1 MRHRVDRL
9 DKQVTQPPPREN
21 DSLQVTRT
29 DRTCDSSRNNNH
41 QTKHPTT
48 TMVLS
53 GLEALEMESDHE
65 EEHET
70 LAPSST
76 SSSPWRERTR
86 AAHHNGSLP
95 TPPASTA
102 SSFPTTITAAS
113 SIVVSTAKS
122 TPSHFIRY
130 VLLTLFGI
138 CITIYLVP
146 QPDIP
151 SSNGSTTQLASR
163 GRQRPRPKVSYS
175 CPITSSSS
183 NNIIDK
189 PQNRDDATH
198 GKWYDQVSQQWQV
211 NFTSYLSIYRQ
222 VEFDNWGLTYEQV
235 KKSMRDWKVRMYAPV
250 VNQNPDRVYRIY
262 ESACG
267 IGLNLALTTEI
278 LSETTHMKRV
288 EVYGNDY
295 VEASIQLAERLYD
308 EGRIVE
314 NYRGRMGRFCA
325 ADSTNLQHVPS
336 DSFDIVFTGYI
347 TPLTDPLHV
356 AHKYDTP
363 RDVERAYQA
372 ICENKTNP
380 EAVQQMQDAQEDF
393 FKQWVSEMIRIARPN
408 APVIVEQVS
417 LPLCEAYYD
426 WGGVS
431 RDFWNRTVQNEWPV
445 NAESLVFEDDT
456 IMKGRYHV
464 SFRKNK

>member
-1 MRHRVDRL
+1 
-9 DKQVTQPPPREN
+9 
-21 DSLQVTRT
+21 
-29 DRTCDSSRNNNH
+29 
-41 QTKHPTT
+41 
-48 TMVLS
+48 
-53 GLEALEMESDHE
+53 
-65 EEHET
+65 
-70 LAPSST
+70 
-76 SSSPWRERTR
+76 
-86 AAHHNGSLP
+86 
-95 TPPASTA
+95 
-102 SSFPTTITAAS
+102 
-113 SIVVSTAKS
+113 
-122 TPSHFIRY
+122 
-130 VLLTLFGI
+130 
-138 CITIYLVP
+138 
-146 QPDIP
+146 
-151 SSNGSTTQLASR
+151 
-163 GRQRPRPKVSYS
+163 
-175 CPITSSSS
+175 
-183 NNIIDK
+183 
-189 PQNRDDATH
+189 
-198 GKWYDQVSQQWQV
+198 
-211 NFTSYLSIYRQ
+211 
-222 VEFDNWGLTYEQV
+222 
-235 KKSMRDWKVRMYAPV
+235 MYAPV